1 MISAFLNSVKI
12 PELRRRIL
20 FTLAVIVIVRLGAA
34 ITTPGVN
41 QGVLQEWF
49 RTSLSQ
55 RTGGGLAA
63 LFNLFSGGALENCAV
78 FSLGIMPYISAS
90 IMMQL
95 LTAVIPQLGR
105 LAREDGGRQK
115 IMQLTRY
122 TTLVLCIFQGYL
134 LALSFQHPESYHTML
149 PGITDTIRQ
158 LGVPLVDDL
167 GWKFRIVTVVS
178 LTTGTLVLM
187 WLGDQ
192 ITERGIGNGISLI
205 ITIGIVARLPAAL
218 VQAWKT
224 FVPSGQ
230 GASQVNPMV
239 LVLLV
244 LVLIFVIAAVIA
256 ITQGVRKITVQYA
269 KRVVGRKMY
278 GGQTQYMPLKVNY
291 AGVMPIIFAWALL
304 LFPATIVSYGF
315 KNSPTANRIAA
326 ALSTGWPHYVALAA
340 MIFFFSYFW
349 VATQFQ
355 PTQIADDLKKYGG
368 YIPGVRPGK
377 PTADFL
383 DYTMTRLT
391 FAGAIFLTLIA
402 VFPSLLSQ
410 WLNVPVI
417 TAQFFGGTSLLII
430 VGVMLDTMRQ
440 VETHLIQ
447 RHYDG
452 FLRKGRIRGRSFDRA
467 AYARGE
473 AVEQWHPHLV
483 WCGYCRARDCRGRD
497 LSLWAIGEKAACSS
511 RPARFRQRNS
521 GGNDYA
527 ALRDSR
533 DFTRGDSAA

>member
-1 MISAFLNSVKI
+1 MVSAFLNTVKI

-49 RTSLSQ
+49 RTSLTQ

-95 LTAVIPQLGR
+95 LTAVIPRLSR

-122 TTLVLCIFQGYL
+122 ATVGLCIFQGYL

-205 ITIGIVARLPAAL
+205 ITVGIVARLPAAL
-218 VQAWKT
+218 TQAWRT
-224 FVPSGQ
+224 FVPSAGAGADTGQ
-230 GASQVNPMV
+230 SSPTPVV
-239 LVLLV
+239 LVLMILF
-244 LVLIFVIAAVIA
+244 LFLVIAGVIT
-256 ITQGVRKITVQYA
+256 ITQGV
-269 KRVVGRKMY
+269 
-278 GGQTQYMPLKVNY
+278 
-291 AGVMPIIFAWALL
+291 
-304 LFPATIVSYGF
+304 
-315 KNSPTANRIAA
+315 
-326 ALSTGWPHYVALAA
+326 
-340 MIFFFSYFW
+340 
-349 VATQFQ
+349 
-355 PTQIADDLKKYGG
+355 
-368 YIPGVRPGK
+368 
-377 PTADFL
+377 
-383 DYTMTRLT
+383 
-391 FAGAIFLTLIA
+391 
-402 VFPSLLSQ
+402 
-410 WLNVPVI
+410 
-417 TAQFFGGTSLLII
+417 
-430 VGVMLDTMRQ
+430 
-440 VETHLIQ
+440 
-447 RHYDG
+447 
-452 FLRKGRIRGRSFDRA
+452 
-467 AYARGE
+467 
-473 AVEQWHPHLV
+473 
-483 WCGYCRARDCRGRD
+483 
-497 LSLWAIGEKAACSS
+497 
-511 RPARFRQRNS
+511 
-521 GGNDYA
+521 
-527 ALRDSR
+527 
-533 DFTRGDSAA
+533 

>member
-1 MISAFLNSVKI
+1 MVSAFLNTVKI

-20 FTLAVIVIVRLGAA
+20 FTLAIIVIVRLGAA
-34 ITTPGVN
+34 IPTPGVN
-41 QGVLQEWF
+41 QAVIQEWF
-49 RTSLSQ
+49 RTSLTEKQ
-55 RTGGGLAA
+55 GGNIAA
-63 LFNLFSGGALENCAV
+63 LFNLFSGGALENCAI

-105 LAREDGGRQK
+105 LAKEDGGRQK
-115 IMQLTRY
+115 IMQYTRY
-122 TTLVLCIFQGYL
+122 ATVVLCLVQGWL
-134 LALSFQHPESYHTML
+134 LSVSFQHPEMYQTML
-149 PGITDTIRQ
+149 PGIMDTVHR
-158 LGVPLVDDL
+158 LGIELVDNP
-167 GWKFRIVTVVS
+167 GMSFNIITSIS
-178 LTTGTLVLM
+178 LTTGTLFLM

-218 VQAWKT
+218 AQAWKT
-224 FVPSGQ
+224 FVPSAATGTSP
-230 GASQVNPMV
+230 ASPFI
-239 LVLLV
+239 LVLMIAFLF
-244 LVLIFVIAAVIA
+244 LVIAAVIA
-256 ITQGVRKITVQYA
+256 VTQGVRKVTVQYA

-291 AGVMPIIFAWALL
+291 AGVMPIIFAFALL
-304 LFPATIVSYGF
+304 LFPATIVGYVG
-315 KNSPTANRIAA
+315 KNSPIAA
-326 ALSTGWPHYVALAA
+326 KIVGALNSGWPHYLVLAA

-355 PTQIADDLKKYGG
+355 PSQIADDLKKYGG

-391 FAGAIFLTLIA
+391 FAGAIFLTGIA
-402 VFPSLLSQ
+402 ILPTLLSRG
-410 WLNVPVI
+410 LNVPQI

-430 VGVMLDTMRQ
+430 VGVILDTMRQ

-452 FLRKGRIRGRSFDRA
+452 FLRKGRIRGGRFDRA
-467 AYARGE
+467 SYARGDAARNTTLMWLYVGIAIIVIGGV
-473 AVEQWHPHLV
+473 AVFV
-483 WCGYCRARDCRGRD
+483 YGR
-497 LSLWAIGEKAACSS
+497 
-511 RPARFRQRNS
+511 
-521 GGNDYA
+521 
-527 ALRDSR
+527 
-533 DFTRGDSAA
+533 

>member
-1 MISAFLNSVKI
+1 MVSAFLNSVKI

-41 QGVLQEWF
+41 QAVLQEWF
-49 RTSLSQ
+49 RSALTEKS
-55 RTGGGLAA
+55 GGSVAA
-63 LFNLFSGGALENCAV
+63 LFNLFSGGALENCAI

-105 LAREDGGRQK
+105 LAKEDGGRQK
-115 IMQLTRY
+115 IMQYTRY
-122 TTLVLCIFQGYL
+122 ATVVLCIFQGYL
-134 LALSFQHPESYHTML
+134 LAVSFQHPEAYHTML
-149 PGITDTIRQ
+149 PGITDTIRT
-158 LGVPLVDDL
+158 LGVPLVDDP
-167 GWKFRIVTVVS
+167 GMIFRIVTVMS
-178 LTTGTLVLM
+178 LTTGTLFLM

-205 ITIGIVARLPAAL
+205 ITVGIVARLPAAL
-218 VQAWKT
+218 AQAWKT
-224 FVPSGQ
+224 FVPSATTGS
-230 GASQVNPMV
+230 SQENPAILVMMV
-239 LVLLV
+239 AFLF
-244 LVLIFVIAAVIA
+244 IVIAGVIT
-256 ITQGVRKITVQYA
+256 ITQGVRKITIQYA

-278 GGQTQYMPLKVNY
+278 GGQTQHMPLKVNY

-304 LFPATIVSYGF
+304 LFPTTIVGFAF
-315 KNSPTANRIAA
+315 KNSPTASRIAA
-326 ALSTGWPHYVALAA
+326 ALSNGWPHYVFLAA

-355 PTQIADDLKKYGG
+355 PAQIADDLKKHGA

-377 PTADFL
+377 PTSDFL
-383 DYTMTRLT
+383 DFTMTRLT

-402 VFPSLLSQ
+402 VLPSLLSQ
-410 WLNVPVI
+410 GLHVPTI

-452 FLRKGRIRGRSFDRA
+452 FLRKGRIRGRSMDRA

-473 AVEQWHPHLV
+473 AAEHGTLMWLYV
-483 WCGYCRARDCRGRD
+483 G
-497 LSLWAIGEKAACSS
+497 I
-511 RPARFRQRNS
+511 
-521 GGNDYA
+521 A
-527 ALRDSR
+527 ALVIAGVAI
-533 DFTRGDSAA
+533 FLYGH

>member
-63 LFNLFSGGALENCAV
+63 LFNLFSGGALENCAI

-122 TTLVLCIFQGYL
+122 TTVGLCIFQGYL

-149 PGITDTIRQ
+149 PGITDTIRN
-158 LGVPLVDDL
+158 LGIPLVDDL
-167 GWKFRIVTVVS
+167 GWKFRIVTVIS
-178 LTTGTLVLM
+178 LTTGTLLLM
-187 WLGDQ
+187 RLGDQ

-224 FVPSGQ
+224 FVPSGGQ
-230 GASQVNPMV
+230 ATQVNPMV

-244 LVLIFVIAAVIA
+244 LFLVFVIAAVIA
-256 ITQGVRKITVQYA
+256 ITQGVRKVTVQYA

-304 LFPATIVSYGF
+304 LFPTTIVGFLF
-315 KNSPTANRIAA
+315 KNSRVAKQITDAMA
-326 ALSTGWPHYVALAA
+326 SGWPHYVLIAA

-355 PTQIADDLKKYGG
+355 PSQIADDLKKHGG

-391 FAGAIFLTLIA
+391 FAGAVFLTLIA
-402 VFPSLLSQ
+402 VLPSLLSQ
-410 WLNVPVI
+410 GLHVPQI

-452 FLRKGRIRGRSFDRA
+452 FLRKGRIRGRSFDTRA
-467 AYARGE
+467 AYNRGE
-473 AVEQWHPHLV
+473 AAAQGTLMWLYVAIAVLV
-483 WCGYCRARDCRGRD
+483 ISGVAIFLYGR
-497 LSLWAIGEKAACSS
+497 
-511 RPARFRQRNS
+511 
-521 GGNDYA
+521 
-527 ALRDSR
+527 
-533 DFTRGDSAA
+533 

>member
-49 RTSLSQ
+49 RTSLTQ

-63 LFNLFSGGALENCAV
+63 LFNLFSGGALENCAI

-95 LTAVIPQLGR
+95 LTAVIPHLGR
-105 LAREDGGRQK
+105 MAREDGGRQK

-122 TTLVLCIFQGYL
+122 ATLGLCIFQGYL

-149 PGITDTIRQ
+149 PGITDTIRN
-158 LGVPLVDDL
+158 LGIPLVDDL
-167 GWKFRIVTVVS
+167 GWKFRIATVVS
-178 LTTGTLVLM
+178 LSTGTLFLM

-218 VQAWKT
+218 AQAWKT
-224 FVPSGQ
+224 FVPSEGGGGGQ
-230 GASQVNPMV
+230 MNPAILVLMV
-239 LVLLV
+239 LFLFL
-244 LVLIFVIAAVIA
+244 VIAGVIA
-256 ITQGVRKITVQYA
+256 ITQGVRKIAVQYA
-269 KRVVGRKMY
+269 KRIVGRKQY
-278 GGQTQYMPLKVNY
+278 GGGTQYMPLKVNY
-291 AGVMPIIFAWALL
+291 PGVMPIIFAWALL
-304 LFPATIVSYGF
+304 LFPNQIVSWAF
-315 KNSPTANRIAA
+315 PNSPTARQLSEM
-326 ALSTGWPHYVALAA
+326 LSTGWLHYVVLAA

-355 PTQIADDLKKYGG
+355 PSQIADDLKKYGG

-377 PTADFL
+377 PTAEFL
-383 DYTMTRLT
+383 DFTMTRLT

-410 WLNVPVI
+410 SLNVPVI

-452 FLRKGRIRGRSFDRA
+452 FLRKGRIRGRAFV
-467 AYARGE
+467 G
-473 AVEQWHPHLV
+473 
-483 WCGYCRARDCRGRD
+483 
-497 LSLWAIGEKAACSS
+497 
-511 RPARFRQRNS
+511 S
-521 GGNDYA
+521 GGA
-527 ALRDSR
+527 
-533 DFTRGDSAA
+533 

>member
-1 MISAFLNSVKI
+1 MISAFLNTVKI

-63 LFNLFSGGALENCAV
+63 LFNLFSGGALENCAI

-122 TTLVLCIFQGYL
+122 ATVVLCIFQGYL

-158 LGVPLVDDL
+158 LGDSA
-167 GWKFRIVTVVS
+167 GGRS
-178 LTTGTLVLM
+178 
-187 WLGDQ
+187 WLEIPNRHGGFPNDRHVGFDVAGRSNHRARYRQ
-192 ITERGIGNGISLI
+192 RHLSHHHDRDCCAAARGAGAGVEDFCSIGA
-205 ITIGIVARLPAAL
+205 T
-218 VQAWKT
+218 
-224 FVPSGQ
+224 

-244 LVLIFVIAAVIA
+244 VVLIFVIAAVIA

-304 LFPATIVSYGF
+304 
-315 KNSPTANRIAA
+315 
-326 ALSTGWPHYVALAA
+326 
-340 MIFFFSYFW
+340 FS
-349 VATQFQ
+349 
-355 PTQIADDLKKYGG
+355 
-368 YIPGVRPGK
+368 
-377 PTADFL
+377 
-383 DYTMTRLT
+383 
-391 FAGAIFLTLIA
+391 
-402 VFPSLLSQ
+402 
-410 WLNVPVI
+410 
-417 TAQFFGGTSLLII
+417 
-430 VGVMLDTMRQ
+430 
-440 VETHLIQ
+440 
-447 RHYDG
+447 
-452 FLRKGRIRGRSFDRA
+452 LRRS
-467 AYARGE
+467 
-473 AVEQWHPHLV
+473 
-483 WCGYCRARDCRGRD
+483 
-497 LSLWAIGEKAACSS
+497 
-511 RPARFRQRNS
+511 
-521 GGNDYA
+521 
-527 ALRDSR
+527 
-533 DFTRGDSAA
+533 

>member
-1 MISAFLNSVKI
+1 MVSAFLNSVKI

-20 FTLAVIVIVRLGAA
+20 FTLAVIVIVRLGAVV
-34 ITTPGVN
+34 TTPGVN
-41 QGVLQEWF
+41 QAVLNEWF
-49 RTSLSQ
+49 RTTADKS
-55 RTGGGLAA
+55 GGLAA
-63 LFNLFSGGALENCAV
+63 LFNLFSGGALENCAI

-95 LTAVIPQLGR
+95 LTAVIPKLSR

-122 TTLVLCIFQGYL
+122 MTVALCLFQGYL
-134 LALSFQHPESYHTML
+134 LALSLQHPQSYQML
-149 PGITDTIRQ
+149 PGITDTIQR
-158 LGVPLVDDL
+158 LGIPLVDDP
-167 GWKFRIVTVVS
+167 GMMFIVVTVIS
-178 LTTGTLVLM
+178 LTTGTLFLM

-205 ITIGIVARLPAAL
+205 ITVGIVARLPAAL
-218 VQAWKT
+218 AQAWKT
-224 FVPSGQ
+224 FVPSSET
-230 GASQVNPMV
+230 GASQVNPAI
-239 LVLLV
+239 LVLMVAFLF
-244 LVLIFVIAAVIA
+244 LVIAGVIA

-291 AGVMPIIFAWALL
+291 AGVMPIIFAYALL
-304 LFPATIVSYGF
+304 IFPSTIVRLAWRT
-315 KNSPTANRIAA
+315 SPTAARISD
-326 ALSTGWPHYVALAA
+326 ALSNGWPHYVFLAA

-355 PTQIADDLKKYGG
+355 PAQIADDLKKYGG

-383 DYTMTRLT
+383 DFTMTRLT

-402 VFPSLLSQ
+402 VLPSLLSQ
-410 WLNVPVI
+410 SLNVPTI

-452 FLRKGRIRGRSFDRA
+452 FLRKGRVRGGYGARA
-467 AYARGE
+467 YSRG
-473 AVEQWHPHLV
+473 
-483 WCGYCRARDCRGRD
+483 D
-497 LSLWAIGEKAACSS
+497 AA
-511 RPARFRQRNS
+511 AQ
-521 GGNDYA
+521 GTLMWLYVGIA
-527 ALRDSR
+527 ALVIAGVAIFLYGR
-533 DFTRGDSAA
+533 